1 MWLTATGWLTGT
13 TACSTNNGESKRP
26 EDDRRRENDR
36 FSLIASFPRNE
47 PFAAAGAPQ
56 RLPLL
61 IAAPDGAPLERIDG
75 PVSFTVA
82 TTEGDPIGDPIRVA
96 PRADGLARAY
106 LPLVVTFP
114 EPGIYSITG
123 SYQGSE
129 LRAAVQSHDPAEVSL
144 PQVGSPLIAP
154 PTPTISDPQGVSPL
168 CTADPPCPLHQ
179 TNLATLDRTG
189 PVALLVSTPRY
200 CATAI
205 CGPVLEFLVEAA
217 AERPDL
223 IAVHAEVYANP
234 ESAPSITM
242 ARPAPVVEALS
253 LSYEPALF
261 VMDVRGTLVARLD
274 TIFDRSE
281 LREVL
286 ARV

>member
-1 MWLTATGWLTGT
+1 VWLTATGWLTRA
-13 TACSTNNGESKRP
+13 TACSTNGGEP
-26 EDDRRRENDR
+26 DRERQGDR

-61 IAAPDGAPLERIDG
+61 IAAPDGAPLDRIDG
-75 PVSFTVA
+75 PVVFTVA
-82 TTEGDPIGDPIRVA
+82 TADGEPIGDPIRVA
-96 PRADGLARAY
+96 PRAEGLARAY

-123 SYQGSE
+123 TYRQSE
-129 LRAAVQSHDPAEVSL
+129 LRAAVQAHDPAEVTL
-144 PQVGSPLIAP
+144 PQVGSAFGTPS
-154 PTPTISDPQGVSPL
+154 TPTVADPQGVSPL

-189 PVALLVSTPRY
+189 PIALLVSTPRY

-217 AERPDL
+217 SERPDL

-234 ESAPSITM
+234 ESVPSVTM
-242 ARPAPVVEALS
+242 ARPSPVVEALS
-253 LSYEPALF
+253 LTYEPALF
-261 VMDVRGTLVARLD
+261 VVDTRGTLVARLD

-286 ARV
+286 AQL